1 MIPIRKYPPEYP
13 GGRCPVY
20 RRMTQEDQDRLIKL
34 LRANPGKFFR
44 FASKAANQEVLVSK
58 LRGGAYR
65 NFPPKIYQVELI
77 DGQTYIA
84 YNPRIDE
91 Y

>member
-1 MIPIRKYPPEYP
+1 MNPIREYSP
-13 GGRCPVY
+13 KFPSGRRQVY
-20 RRMTQEDQDRLIKL
+20 RRMTQEDQGRLIKL

-44 FASKAANQEVLVSK
+44 FVSKAADQKVLVSK

-77 DGQTYIA
+77 DDHVYIA
-84 YNPRIDE
+84 YNPRID
-91 Y
+91 